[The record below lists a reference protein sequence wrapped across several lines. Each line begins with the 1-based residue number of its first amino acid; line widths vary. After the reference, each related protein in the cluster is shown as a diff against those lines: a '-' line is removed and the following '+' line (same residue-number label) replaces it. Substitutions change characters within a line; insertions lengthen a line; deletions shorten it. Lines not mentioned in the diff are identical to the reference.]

1 MHKPD
6 AAAGLPEAL
15 PDVSLKAQTSAES
28 QGMAR
33 QLLTA
38 EVTGQS
44 D

>member
-6 AAAGLPEAL
+6 AAAGLSEAL
-15 PDVSLKAQTSAES
+15 TDVSLKAQIAAKS

-33 QLLTA
+33 QLLPAVVTA
-38 EVTGQS
+38 QF